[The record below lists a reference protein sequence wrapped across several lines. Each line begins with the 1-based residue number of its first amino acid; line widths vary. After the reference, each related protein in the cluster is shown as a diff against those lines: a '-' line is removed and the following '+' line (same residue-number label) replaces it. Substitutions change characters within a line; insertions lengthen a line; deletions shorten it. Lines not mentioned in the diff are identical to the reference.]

1 MTYLWDGVNASPQ
14 PDDLDKRAWL
24 KSLKSYGPAWEAAID
39 FGIDVS
45 LIELNL
51 ELTFEERLI
60 NLERMLA
67 LQDEL
72 RPEGPV
78 LGNPPAP

>member
-1 MTYLWDGVNASPQ
+1 VSASPQ
-14 PDDLDKRAWL
+14 PDELDKRPWL
-24 KSLKSYGPAWEAAID
+24 KSQKSYGSAWDAAID

-51 ELTFEERLI
+51 ELTFEERLM
-60 NLERMLA
+60 NLEQMLA

-78 LGNPPAP
+78 FGDTQAP